1 MMRAGMESSVENT
14 SSSIETYGRS
24 GDRKLLGVVGMVSSL
39 AAAVGLYAAVGFAQP
54 VTGGGQ
60 QVRHTYPQ
68 GSVAASLESADGPG
82 GAASLVRPRP
92 AASFH
97 GEG

>member
-1 MMRAGMESSVENT
+1 MESSVENT
-14 SSSIETYGRS
+14 SSSIQTYGRS

-39 AAAVGLYAAVGFAQP
+39 AVAVGFYAAVGFAQP
-54 VTGGGQ
+54 GAGNAAQ
-60 QVRHTYPQ
+60 ARNLYPK
-68 GSVAASLESADGPG
+68 GSMAASLESADGPG

-92 AASFH
+92 AESFH

>member
-1 MMRAGMESSVENT
+1 MENT
-14 SSSIETYGRS
+14 FSSIQTYGRS

-39 AAAVGLYAAVGFAQP
+39 AVAVGLYAVVGFAQP

-60 QVRHTYPQ
+60 QVRPTYSQ
-68 GSVAASLESADGPG
+68 GSV
-82 GAASLVRPRP
+82 AASLVRPRP